1 MASKNMPKGSPAI
14 RFSAV
19 STRLVL
25 PRAIV
30 YPEEKE
36 LHVDIVLDWLIQYE
50 YFAMLAILIL
60 CGIGLPLPEE
70 VTLLGSGLLV
80 GWHEADFWLASVVCS
95 LGIVLGDSIIF
106 GLGHHFGQRFLMS
119 RPMRMILT
127 EGRQG
132 KVQHF
137 FSRHGDKALFLARF
151 FPGVRIGVYAYAGSQ
166 RIRWARFILL
176 DGLGV
181 LISCPISILVGRWAG
196 QAFADDREQAI
207 RMASESMHKV
217 SFWVMFCAG
226 LGVVA
231 VLALQVVRKFTHSA
245 RVR

>member
-1 MASKNMPKGSPAI
+1 MPKGSPAI
-14 RFSAV
+14 RFNAT

-25 PRAIV
+25 PEVIV

-36 LHVDIVLDWLIQYE
+36 FHVDIVLDWLIRYE
-50 YFAMLAILIL
+50 YFAMLAILVL
-60 CGIGLPLPEE
+60 CGVGLPLPEE

-80 GWHEADFWLASVVCS
+80 GWHEADFWLASLVCS
-95 LGIVLGDSIIF
+95 TGILLGDSIIF

-127 EGRQG
+127 DGRQA

-166 RIRWARFILL
+166 GISWTRFLLL

-181 LISCPISILVGRWAG
+181 LISCPISIFVGRWAG

-207 RMASESMHKV
+207 RMASESMQRV
-217 SFWVMFCAG
+217 SHWVALSAG
-226 LGVVA
+226 LLA
-231 VLALQVVRKFTHSA
+231 VFALAVQVLWRRSQ
-245 RVR
+245 RVK